1 METIKHSQI
10 GLVSSSNISSN
21 GWFNR
26 QVDGFENARFG
37 WMAMLIIIQSC
48 LGSVA
53 CMYVLKNNASD
64 VMLVAGAVVTMA
76 SNSVL
81 IAQGSGKLC
90 LSFFYIS
97 IVVNAILIL
106 LNF

>member
-1 METIKHSQI
+1 MQTIKHSQI
-10 GLVSSSNISSN
+10 GLVGSSNVSSN

-26 QVDGFENARFG
+26 QVDQFESARFG

-53 CMYVLKNNASD
+53 CMYILKNNGGD
-64 VMLVAGAVVTMA
+64 IMLVTGAVVTLA
-76 SNSVL
+76 CNSVL

-90 LSFFYIS
+90 LSLFYIS
-97 IVVNAILIL
+97 LIINTVFIL

>member
-26 QVDGFENARFG
+26 QVDGFESARFG

-48 LGSVA
+48 LGSIA
-53 CMYVLKNNASD
+53 CMYILKNNGSD
-64 VMLVAGAVVTMA
+64 VMLVTGAVVTLI

-90 LSFFYIS
+90 LSLFYIS
-97 IVVNAILIL
+97 IIVNTIFVL